1 MNNQNLLGTQKIGKL
16 MMKFSLPCVISLLVG
31 ALYNIVDQ
39 IFIANATY
47 LWSFGNAANTVVFP
61 LTIVALAIAVM
72 IGDGCCSYVSIHIGM
87 NEEEKASKSIG
98 NSILIMLIS
107 SIVLMFSYLLFCDQ
121 LLKLFGGNVNNETF
135 VFAKEYFLIIAI
147 GIPFYMF
154 GQGINPI
161 IRSDGNPRFAMVSI
175 MIGAITNVI
184 LDPIFIFI
192 CKWGMKGAAI
202 ATVIGQIITAL
213 VTLWYLFHMKGF
225 KLIKKDYK
233 LDFKIIKQTLV
244 LGICSFFAQISLV
257 FSLAATNNMLKKYGS
272 FDPIFGLNEYSQIPM
287 AIVGV
292 VYKVYQIAI
301 SIAIGMAAGCIPII
315 GYNIGAKQYK
325 RVKELLSKLIIYESL
340 VGLVALSIVE
350 IIPKGLLSLFGA
362 SNESIYYVEFGIK
375 TFRIY
380 LSMIIFAC
388 INKAT
393 FIFLQAMGKAFS
405 STVLSMIRE
414 IILGVGLVLLLPIW
428 LQLDGV
434 LLSMPLADILTFIIS
449 FIIILKTYNELNNQE
464 KNTIPFN

>member
-16 MMKFSLPCVISLLVG
+16 MIKFSLPCVISLLVG

-47 LWSFGNAANTVVFP
+47 LGSFGNAANTVVFP

-72 IGDGCCSYVSIHIGM
+72 IGDGCCSYVSIRIGM

-107 SIVLMFSYLLFCDQ
+107 SIVLMLSYLLFCDQ

-135 VFAKEYFLIIAI
+135 VFAKEYFLIIAT

-192 CKWGMKGAAI
+192 CKWGMKGVAI

-233 LDFKIIKQTLV
+233 LDFKIIKRTLV

-325 RVKELLSKLIIYESL
+325 RVKQLLSKLIIYESL
-340 VGLVALSIVE
+340 VGLVALLIVE
-350 IIPKGLLSLFGA
+350 IIPKGYCHYLVRQTKVYTMLNLESKLS
-362 SNESIYYVEFGIK
+362 EYI
-375 TFRIY
+375 
-380 LSMIIFAC
+380 
-388 INKAT
+388 
-393 FIFLQAMGKAFS
+393 
-405 STVLSMIRE
+405 
-414 IILGVGLVLLLPIW
+414 
-428 LQLDGV
+428 
-434 LLSMPLADILTFIIS
+434 
-449 FIIILKTYNELNNQE
+449 
-464 KNTIPFN
+464 

>member
-1 MNNQNLLGTQKIGKL
+1 
-16 MMKFSLPCVISLLVG
+16 
-31 ALYNIVDQ
+31 
-39 IFIANATY
+39 
-47 LWSFGNAANTVVFP
+47 
-61 LTIVALAIAVM
+61 
-72 IGDGCCSYVSIHIGM
+72 
-87 NEEEKASKSIG
+87 
-98 NSILIMLIS
+98 
-107 SIVLMFSYLLFCDQ
+107 
-121 LLKLFGGNVNNETF
+121 
-135 VFAKEYFLIIAI
+135 
-147 GIPFYMF
+147 
-154 GQGINPI
+154 
-161 IRSDGNPRFAMVSI
+161 
-175 MIGAITNVI
+175 
-184 LDPIFIFI
+184 
-192 CKWGMKGAAI
+192 MKGVAI

-325 RVKELLSKLIIYESL
+325 RVKQLLSKLIIYESL
-340 VGLVALSIVE
+340 VGLVALLIVE

-414 IILGVGLVLLLPIW
+414 IILGVGLILLLPIW

-449 FIIILKTYNELNNQE
+449 FIIILKTYNELNN
-464 KNTIPFN
+464 

>member
-1 MNNQNLLGTQKIGKL
+1 
-16 MMKFSLPCVISLLVG
+16 
-31 ALYNIVDQ
+31 
-39 IFIANATY
+39 
-47 LWSFGNAANTVVFP
+47 
-61 LTIVALAIAVM
+61 
-72 IGDGCCSYVSIHIGM
+72 
-87 NEEEKASKSIG
+87 
-98 NSILIMLIS
+98 
-107 SIVLMFSYLLFCDQ
+107 
-121 LLKLFGGNVNNETF
+121 
-135 VFAKEYFLIIAI
+135 
-147 GIPFYMF
+147 
-154 GQGINPI
+154 
-161 IRSDGNPRFAMVSI
+161 
-175 MIGAITNVI
+175 
-184 LDPIFIFI
+184 
-192 CKWGMKGAAI
+192 
-202 ATVIGQIITAL
+202 
-213 VTLWYLFHMKGF
+213 
-225 KLIKKDYK
+225 
-233 LDFKIIKQTLV
+233 
-244 LGICSFFAQISLV
+244 
-257 FSLAATNNMLKKYGS
+257 
-272 FDPIFGLNEYSQIPM
+272 M

-325 RVKELLSKLIIYESL
+325 RVKQLLSKLIIYESL
-340 VGLVALSIVE
+340 VGLVALLIVE

-362 SNESIYYVEFGIK
+362 STESIYYVEFGIK

>member
-16 MMKFSLPCVISLLVG
+16 MIKFSLPCVISLLVG

-47 LWSFGNAANTVVFP
+47 LGSFGNAANTVVFP

-72 IGDGCCSYVSIHIGM
+72 IGDGCCSYVSIRIGM

-107 SIVLMFSYLLFCDQ
+107 SIVLMLSYLLFCDQ

-192 CKWGMKGAAI
+192 CKWGMKGVAI

-233 LDFKIIKQTLV
+233 LDFKIIKRTLV

-340 VGLVALSIVE
+340 VGLVALLIVE
-350 IIPKGLLSLFGA
+350 IIPKGYCHYLVRQTKVYTMLNLESKLS
-362 SNESIYYVEFGIK
+362 EYI
-375 TFRIY
+375 
-380 LSMIIFAC
+380 
-388 INKAT
+388 
-393 FIFLQAMGKAFS
+393 
-405 STVLSMIRE
+405 
-414 IILGVGLVLLLPIW
+414 
-428 LQLDGV
+428 
-434 LLSMPLADILTFIIS
+434 
-449 FIIILKTYNELNNQE
+449 
-464 KNTIPFN
+464 

>member
-16 MMKFSLPCVISLLVG
+16 MIKFSLPCVISLLVG

-47 LWSFGNAANTVVFP
+47 LGSFGNAANTVVFP

-72 IGDGCCSYVSIHIGM
+72 IGDGCCSYVSIRIGM

-107 SIVLMFSYLLFCDQ
+107 SIVLMLSYLLFCDQ

-192 CKWGMKGAAI
+192 CKWGMKGVAI

-233 LDFKIIKQTLV
+233 LDCKIIKQTLV

-325 RVKELLSKLIIYESL
+325 RVKQLLSKLIIYESL
-340 VGLVALSIVE
+340 VGLVALLIVE
-350 IIPKGLLSLFGA
+350 IIPKGYCHYLVRQTKVYTMLNLESKLS
-362 SNESIYYVEFGIK
+362 EYI
-375 TFRIY
+375 
-380 LSMIIFAC
+380 
-388 INKAT
+388 
-393 FIFLQAMGKAFS
+393 
-405 STVLSMIRE
+405 
-414 IILGVGLVLLLPIW
+414 
-428 LQLDGV
+428 
-434 LLSMPLADILTFIIS
+434 
-449 FIIILKTYNELNNQE
+449 
-464 KNTIPFN
+464 

>member
-16 MMKFSLPCVISLLVG
+16 MIKFSLPCVISLLVG

-47 LWSFGNAANTVVFP
+47 LGSFGNAANTVVFP

-72 IGDGCCSYVSIHIGM
+72 IGDGCCSYVSIRIGM

-107 SIVLMFSYLLFCDQ
+107 SIVLMLSYLLFCDQ

-192 CKWGMKGAAI
+192 CKWGMKGVAI
-202 ATVIGQIITAL
+202 ATVIRQIITAL

-257 FSLAATNNMLKKYGS
+257 FSLAATNNMLKKYG
-272 FDPIFGLNEYSQIPM
+272 
-287 AIVGV
+287 V
-292 VYKVYQIAI
+292 
-301 SIAIGMAAGCIPII
+301 
-315 GYNIGAKQYK
+315 
-325 RVKELLSKLIIYESL
+325 LI
-340 VGLVALSIVE
+340 
-350 IIPKGLLSLFGA
+350 
-362 SNESIYYVEFGIK
+362 
-375 TFRIY
+375 R
-380 LSMIIFAC
+380 
-388 INKAT
+388 
-393 FIFLQAMGKAFS
+393 FLG
-405 STVLSMIRE
+405 
-414 IILGVGLVLLLPIW
+414 
-428 LQLDGV
+428 
-434 LLSMPLADILTFIIS
+434 
-449 FIIILKTYNELNNQE
+449 
-464 KNTIPFN
+464 

>member
-1 MNNQNLLGTQKIGKL
+1 
-16 MMKFSLPCVISLLVG
+16 
-31 ALYNIVDQ
+31 
-39 IFIANATY
+39 
-47 LWSFGNAANTVVFP
+47 
-61 LTIVALAIAVM
+61 
-72 IGDGCCSYVSIHIGM
+72 
-87 NEEEKASKSIG
+87 
-98 NSILIMLIS
+98 
-107 SIVLMFSYLLFCDQ
+107 
-121 LLKLFGGNVNNETF
+121 
-135 VFAKEYFLIIAI
+135 
-147 GIPFYMF
+147 
-154 GQGINPI
+154 
-161 IRSDGNPRFAMVSI
+161 
-175 MIGAITNVI
+175 
-184 LDPIFIFI
+184 
-192 CKWGMKGAAI
+192 
-202 ATVIGQIITAL
+202 
-213 VTLWYLFHMKGF
+213 
-225 KLIKKDYK
+225 
-233 LDFKIIKQTLV
+233 
-244 LGICSFFAQISLV
+244 
-257 FSLAATNNMLKKYGS
+257 MLKKYGS

-340 VGLVALSIVE
+340 VGLVALLIVE

>member
-1 MNNQNLLGTQKIGKL
+1 
-16 MMKFSLPCVISLLVG
+16 
-31 ALYNIVDQ
+31 
-39 IFIANATY
+39 
-47 LWSFGNAANTVVFP
+47 
-61 LTIVALAIAVM
+61 
-72 IGDGCCSYVSIHIGM
+72 
-87 NEEEKASKSIG
+87 
-98 NSILIMLIS
+98 
-107 SIVLMFSYLLFCDQ
+107 
-121 LLKLFGGNVNNETF
+121 
-135 VFAKEYFLIIAI
+135 
-147 GIPFYMF
+147 
-154 GQGINPI
+154 
-161 IRSDGNPRFAMVSI
+161 
-175 MIGAITNVI
+175 
-184 LDPIFIFI
+184 
-192 CKWGMKGAAI
+192 
-202 ATVIGQIITAL
+202 
-213 VTLWYLFHMKGF
+213 
-225 KLIKKDYK
+225 
-233 LDFKIIKQTLV
+233 
-244 LGICSFFAQISLV
+244 
-257 FSLAATNNMLKKYGS
+257 MLKKYGS

-301 SIAIGMAAGCIPII
+301 SIAIGVAAGCIPII

-340 VGLVALSIVE
+340 VGLVALLIVE

-362 SNESIYYVEFGIK
+362 SNESIHYVEFGIK

-449 FIIILKTYNELNNQE
+449 FIIILKTYDELNN
-464 KNTIPFN
+464 

>member
-1 MNNQNLLGTQKIGKL
+1 MI
-16 MMKFSLPCVISLLVG
+16 KFSLPCVISLLVG

-47 LWSFGNAANTVVFP
+47 LGSFGNAANTVVFP

-72 IGDGCCSYVSIHIGM
+72 IGDGCCSYVSIRIGM

-107 SIVLMFSYLLFCDQ
+107 SIVLMLSYLLFCDQ

-192 CKWGMKGAAI
+192 CKWGMKGVAI

-233 LDFKIIKQTLV
+233 LDFKIIKRTLV

-325 RVKELLSKLIIYESL
+325 RVKQLLSKLIIYESL
-340 VGLVALSIVE
+340 VGLVALLIVE

-362 SNESIYYVEFGIK
+362 STESIYYVEFGIK

-414 IILGVGLVLLLPIW
+414 IILGVGLVLLPIW

-449 FIIILKTYNELNNQE
+449 FIIILKTYNELNN
-464 KNTIPFN
+464 